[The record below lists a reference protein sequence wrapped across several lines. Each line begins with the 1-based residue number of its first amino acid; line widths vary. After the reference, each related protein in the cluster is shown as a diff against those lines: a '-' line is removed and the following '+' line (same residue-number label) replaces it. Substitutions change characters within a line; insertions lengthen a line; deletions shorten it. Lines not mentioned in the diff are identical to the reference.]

1 MTIEEATL
9 WGQRSIMAVLI
20 IGGPPLIAALVVGL
34 VISIFQAVT
43 QINEMTM
50 VFVPKIG
57 AVFLVILVLGG
68 WMMEEAITFATM
80 SFESIGEQGH

>member
-9 WGQRSIMAVLI
+9 WGQRSIIAVLV
-20 IGGPPLIAALVVGL
+20 IGGPPLIAALIVGL

-43 QINEMTM
+43 QINEMTL

-57 AVFLVILVLGG
+57 AVFLVILALGG
-68 WMMEEAITFATM
+68 WMLEEAITFASM
-80 SFESIGEQGH
+80 SFESIGEASQ

>member
-9 WGQRSIMAVLI
+9 WGQRCIIAVLT

-50 VFVPKIG
+50 VFVPKIC
-57 AVFLVILVLGG
+57 AVFLVLMMLGS
-68 WMMEEAITFATM
+68 WMVEEAISFASL
-80 SFESIGEQGH
+80 SFESIADQGR

>member
-9 WGQRSIMAVLI
+9 WGQHSILAVLL

-34 VISIFQAVT
+34 LISIFQAVT

-57 AVFLVILVLGG
+57 AVFVVLLLLGG
-68 WMMEEAITFATM
+68 WMLEEAIEFGTM
-80 SFESIGEQGH
+80 AFQSVAEQGH

>member
-9 WGQRSIMAVLI
+9 WGQRSLLAVLT
-20 IGGPPLIAALVVGL
+20 IGGPPLLAALVVGL

-43 QINEMTM
+43 QINEMTL

-57 AVFLVILVLGG
+57 AVFLVLLVLGS
-68 WMMEEAITFATM
+68 WMVEEAITFASM
-80 SFESIGEQGH
+80 SFESIGEINQ